1 MPMVSMRCKRPLTN
15 LRMYGS
21 KLLHSRNAMTSM
33 GGASRGKV
41 KLWRYEIPCTV
52 TGGGVACRLR

>member
-1 MPMVSMRCKRPLTN
+1 MPMVSMWCERLLTN

-21 KLLHSRNAMTSM
+21 KLLHSRNAMAFK

-41 KLWRYEIPCTV
+41 RLCRYEIPYTV
-52 TGGGVACRLR
+52 TGSGVACRLR

>member
-1 MPMVSMRCKRPLTN
+1 MPMVSMWCERLLTN

-21 KLLHSRNAMTSM
+21 KLLHSRNAMAFK

-41 KLWRYEIPCTV
+41 
-52 TGGGVACRLR
+52 RLLVMTYPALLQAVE